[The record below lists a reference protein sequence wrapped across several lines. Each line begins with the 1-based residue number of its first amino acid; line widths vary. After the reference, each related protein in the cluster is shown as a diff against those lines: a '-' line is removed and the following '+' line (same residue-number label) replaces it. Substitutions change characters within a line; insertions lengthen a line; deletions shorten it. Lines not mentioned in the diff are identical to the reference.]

1 MTKLMFVNEGS
12 SQESY
17 TNNLKFN
24 ITGFKKKKQLAW
36 GNQLA
41 IYKRGQGFEVEISL
55 LNKSS

>member
-24 ITGFKKKKQLAW
+24 ITGFKKKAAGMRQSVGYLQTW
-36 GNQLA
+36 P
-41 IYKRGQGFEVEISL
+41 RV
-55 LNKSS
+55 